1 MRLAANNRQKYVSA
15 TRLGPAQCVSMLI
28 DVQHGLDIAVPGEPE
43 QAVHES
49 APVAQVALMG
59 RDYARLRPA
68 LAVEEGQTVQLGQ
81 TLFTDRSRPNIRFT
95 SPASGRIAAIHRG
108 RSRRLVSIVIDVDPG
123 AAAACTYE
131 AEPPAA
137 LAKLTP
143 QAVTERLLQSGLW
156 TALRAR
162 PYDAVPDPAIAP
174 RAIFVTAMDTRPLA
188 ADPAVVIGLYRS
200 EFMQGLT
207 VLSRLSQRI
216 FVCARPAARL
226 LDASIAG
233 VSVAEFAG
241 PHPAGLV
248 GTHIE
253 ALSVVDEVPRHWH
266 IGYQDVIA
274 IGRLF
279 AAGQLWTDRI
289 VALGGPGALRPRLL
303 RTRLGAS
310 LGDLLDAEVRAGQ
323 RIVTG
328 SVLDGRTTEPHT
340 HYLGRY
346 DTQICALPTAGDTAA
361 DGPISGM
368 LSVEAFERVWPFALP
383 PLPLLRALLSG
394 DLDRAQEF
402 GCLGLAAEDLAL
414 CSYVCPAKHDYGAA
428 LTRSLEAL
436 HEPP

>member
-1 MRLAANNRQKYVSA
+1 
-15 TRLGPAQCVSMLI
+15 MLI
-28 DVQHGLDIAVPGEPE
+28 EVQHGLDIAVPGEPE

-59 RDYARLRPA
+59 RDYAQLRPRI
-68 LAVEEGQTVQLGQ
+68 AVEQGQTVQLGQ
-81 TLFTDRSRPNIRFT
+81 TLFTDRNRPDIHFT
-95 SPASGRIAAIHRG
+95 SPAAGRVAAIHRG

-131 AEPPAA
+131 AEPPTA
-137 LAKLTP
+137 LAQLAPK
-143 QAVTERLLQSGLW
+143 AVTERLLQSGLW

-207 VLSRLSQRI
+207 VLSRLSRRI

-226 LDASIAG
+226 LDASMAG
-233 VSVAEFAG
+233 VALAEFAG

-253 ALSVVDEVPRHWH
+253 ALSVVNEVPDHWH

-274 IGRLF
+274 VGRLF
-279 AAGQLWTDRI
+279 ATGQLMTDRI

-303 RTRLGAS
+303 KTRLGAS
-310 LGDLLDAEVRAGQ
+310 LDDLLDAEVRAGQ

-328 SVLDGRTTEPHT
+328 SVLDGRATDPDT

-346 DTQICALPTAGDTAA
+346 DTQICALPAAARGDAA
-361 DGPISGM
+361 ATGPISGM

-394 DLDRAQEF
+394 DLDRARAL

-428 LTRSLEAL
+428 LTSSLEAL